1 MRKAWVELALYK
13 AWVDIYYRSAAV
25 CDRLQLLKHRKSAL
39 LLTQAS
45 RHHINIAKGLLVHCH
60 YKTDVYISGPLLL

>member
-1 MRKAWVELALYK
+1 MRKAWVELALYE

-25 CDRLQLLKHRKSAL
+25 CDRLQLLINTEKVPFYLHK
-39 LLTQAS
+39 
-45 RHHINIAKGLLVHCH
+45 HHINIAKGLLVHCH